1 MSDMVSVM
9 KKSAEFEEEKA
20 ASLTRMANAQFLEH
34 CTSAD
39 KDEIVASEL
48 AVMQIQMRVR
58 LLKAQLEEKRLEELL
73 AKSSV

>member
-1 MSDMVSVM
+1 M
-9 KKSAEFEEEKA
+9 
-20 ASLTRMANAQFLEH
+20 TRTANAQFLDHE
-34 CTSAD
+34 TSAD
-39 KDEIVASEL
+39 KDELVASEL